1 MTNKQTI
8 SGLCLT
14 FILLLPG
21 FLRAQNR
28 FAVSST
34 VEVKNAVIQQRD
46 YWLHL
51 FPDDDL
57 TSFGFN
63 SLEEKNNAVPGEPIT
78 VYHMFR
84 DYNGNPNVQ
93 SAEEYLVPLIVMN
106 EVRAFIT
113 VAYFEGS
120 YQVVNGGEMNLAK
133 DASPFIMQHHKSGTP
148 LIWVKQLNYAADFIA
163 VNTSS
168 EPALQPLFTAKRAMV
183 TEATSYKAAEQH
195 FQSLPLS
202 FNF

>member
-14 FILLLPG
+14 LILLLPG

-28 FAVSST
+28 FAVSGT
-34 VEVKNAVIQQRD
+34 EEVKNAVIQQRD

-57 TSFGFN
+57 NSFGFN
-63 SLEEKNNAVPGEPIT
+63 SADEKNNAVPGDPIA
-78 VYHMFR
+78 VYHMYR
-84 DYNGNPNVQ
+84 DFNGQPNMQ
-93 SAEEYLVPLIVMN
+93 PAEEFLVPLIVLN

-113 VAYFEGS
+113 VAYFEGK

-133 DASPFIMQHHKSGTP
+133 DASSFIMQHHKSGTP

-163 VNTSS
+163 VNASS
-168 EPALQPLFTAKRAMV
+168 EPVLQPLFTAKRAMI
-183 TEATSYKAAEQH
+183 TEATTYKTAEQH